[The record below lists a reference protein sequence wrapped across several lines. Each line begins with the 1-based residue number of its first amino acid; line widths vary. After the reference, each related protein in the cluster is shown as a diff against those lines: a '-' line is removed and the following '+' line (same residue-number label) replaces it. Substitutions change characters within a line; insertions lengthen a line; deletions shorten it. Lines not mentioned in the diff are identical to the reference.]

1 MPQRVN
7 QYIVAATLLS
17 GLCTSAFAQQPLHER
32 IDEFIAAS
40 PEFGKAAAPIA
51 SDDEFLR
58 RVSLDLTG
66 TIPTSADARAFL
78 DDRSPDKRRQL
89 IDRLLASPEYAR
101 HMRQVFDVAF
111 MDRRVGKYVTEAA
124 WQEYLRSSFAAN
136 KPWDRLVREILSADG
151 SDPQT
156 RPAARFYLDREGEPH
171 LLTKD
176 VCRLFLGKNFACNQC
191 HDSPV
196 VDAYKQADY
205 YGVFAFLNRSYLFTD
220 KAKTAFYAEKAEG
233 DVTFQNVFD
242 ATKAT
247 KSAMPH
253 LPGDAAMAEATFAKG
268 QEYVIVPA
276 KDVRPVP
283 KVSRRARL
291 AERLANRDN
300 SQFARASAN
309 RFWAMM
315 LGRGLVHPIELDH
328 EGNPPSHPELLDVLA
343 HEFVEM
349 SCDVKAFLREIALSE
364 TYQRSSELPAN
375 VKDVSPKLFAVAPLR
390 ALSPEQLAWSVMQ
403 ATGVSDAVRSALGK
417 NATESAMTEKL
428 SPNVPAFVRVFGGVR
443 GQPEPQSIQATS
455 DQALFL
461 ANGAQI
467 RGWLAPGGGNL
478 TDRLKKLSDP
488 AAVAEELYL
497 SVLTRRPGADETRDV
512 AEHLK
517 ERDKDRA
524 VALQELVWALLASA
538 EFRFNH

>member
-7 QYIVAATLLS
+7 PFVLAATLLVGVGVS
-17 GLCTSAFAQQPLHER
+17 VSAQQPLHER
-32 IDEFIAAS
+32 VDELIALN
-40 PEFGKAAAPIA
+40 PDFTKAAAPIA

-66 TIPTSADARAFL
+66 IIPTSAEACAFL

-124 WQEYLRSSFAAN
+124 WQEYLRASFAAN

-205 YGVFAFLNRSYLFTD
+205 YGVFAYLNRSFLFTD

-233 DVTFQNVFD
+233 DTTFQNVFD

-247 KSAMPH
+247 KSAVPR
-253 LPGDAAMAEATFAKG
+253 LPGEAAMVEATFAKG

-291 AERLANRDN
+291 AERLASRDN
-300 SQFARASAN
+300 PQFARASAN

-315 LGRGLVHPIELDH
+315 LGRGLVHPIEFDH
-328 EGNPPSHPELLDVLA
+328 EANPPSHPELLDVLA
-343 HEFVEM
+343 HEFVET
-349 SCDVKAFLREIALSE
+349 SCDVRAFLREIALSE
-364 TYQRSSELPAN
+364 AYQRSSELPAN

-390 ALSPEQLAWSVMQ
+390 PLSPEQLAWSVMQ
-403 ATGVSDAVRSALGK
+403 ASGLTDAERLAMGK
-417 NATESAMTEKL
+417 NASETVITAKL
-428 SPNVPAFVRVFGGVR
+428 AGNVTPFIRVFGGTR
-443 GQPEPQSIQATS
+443 GQPEPQGFQATS

-467 RGWLAPGGGNL
+467 RGWLAPRAGNL
-478 TDRLKKLSDP
+478 TDRLSKLSEP

-497 SVLTRRPGADETRDV
+497 SVLTRRPDADETKDV
-512 AEHLK
+512 AGHLK
-517 ERDKDRA
+517 GRDKDRA
-524 VALQELVWALLASA
+524 VALQEMIWAMLASA